1 LDIDRHSLPPS
12 LPPSLLQV
20 SYQLGPQSVS
30 LSAHLDLLV
39 LLLKDEAFNE
49 LRTKQQLGYIGK
61 KGGRE
66 GGK

>member
-1 LDIDRHSLPPS
+1 
-12 LPPSLLQV
+12 V
-20 SYQLGPQSVS
+20 A

-61 KGGRE
+61 EGAGKGGRE
-66 GGK
+66 GWRAERRGVL